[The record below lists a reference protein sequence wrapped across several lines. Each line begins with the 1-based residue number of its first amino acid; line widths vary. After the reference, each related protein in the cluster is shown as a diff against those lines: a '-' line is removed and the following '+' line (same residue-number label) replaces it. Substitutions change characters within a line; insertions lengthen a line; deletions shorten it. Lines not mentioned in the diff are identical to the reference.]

1 MLLFQTASGHVSQ
14 QDLESRMRELIY
26 TDSDLVITPI
36 IDNPKV
42 WKDAKTPYHPGAGV
56 WVTFS
61 FPSLVFSPDSCG
73 GLLFFLSCRLPI
85 LT

>member
-1 MLLFQTASGHVSQ
+1 MSQ

-42 WKDAKTPYHPGAGV
+42 RKDPKDT
-56 WVTFS
+56 
-61 FPSLVFSPDSCG
+61 L
-73 GLLFFLSCRLPI
+73 GLESG
-85 LT
+85 

>member
-1 MLLFQTASGHVSQ
+1 MSQ

-42 WKDAKTPYHPGAGV
+42 RKDPKDTLTLWGWNLGD
-56 WVTFS
+56 
-61 FPSLVFSPDSCG
+61 VFIPQSY
-73 GLLFFLSCRLPI
+73 LLPRFLWLSAFLSFLPRAHTY
-85 LT
+85 LDE